1 MTNLPDL
8 AAQLV
13 DRALK
18 AGADAADAL
27 ALRGEDQSIAVRG
40 GRLEQ
45 AGRSEGVDFGVR
57 VLIGGRQAC
66 ASASDPRP
74 EVLAALVERAVAM
87 AREAP
92 EDPWCGLPEKADL
105 GIPADLD
112 ALALASDEE
121 TPSPATLEAL
131 AREAEAAALA
141 VKCVAQVDGAEAA
154 HGRTELAMAA
164 SNGFAGG
171 YARTT
176 ASLSVSAIAADDAG
190 MEADYD
196 YAVRRGMAALPPAA
210 EIGREAGLRA
220 ARRLGARKAPAG
232 AFPVIFDRRVAP
244 SLIGHLLA
252 AANGAGVAR
261 GASWLLGRLGER
273 VLPDWADLLED
284 PHIPGGPASRPFD
297 GEGVAT
303 RAALI
308 VTGGVLRRW
317 LLDCASARQLGL
329 QTTANARRG
338 VAGPP
343 SPGSS
348 NVSLTPGAVDPQ
360 ALVAGV
366 ERGLFVTSMLGA
378 SVNATTGDYS
388 RGAAGFWIENGEL
401 AYPVAEAT
409 IAGRLPDFLPTMVAA
424 NDPDPF
430 AALSVPTL
438 RVEGLVVA

>member
-1 MTNLPDL
+1 MKDLPDL

-13 DRALK
+13 DRAIK

-74 EVLAALVERAVAM
+74 DVVAALVERAIAM

-92 EDPWCGLPEKADL
+92 EDPWCGLPDASEL
-105 GIPADLD
+105 GAPPDVG
-112 ALALASDEE
+112 ALALQADAPA
-121 TPSPATLEAL
+121 PSPAQLQAL
-131 AREAEAAALA
+131 AREAEAAALS
-141 VKCVAQVDGAEAA
+141 VPGVAQVDGAEAA
-154 HGRTELAMAA
+154 YGRTELAMAA
-164 SNGFAGG
+164 SNGFAGA

-196 YAVRRGMAALPPAA
+196 YAVRRALAELPPA
-210 EIGREAGLRA
+210 ERIGREAGLRA

-232 AFPVIFDRRVAP
+232 AAPVVFDRRVAP

-252 AANGAGVAR
+252 AANGAAVAR
-261 GASWLLGRLGER
+261 GASWLLGRMDTP
-273 VLPDWADLLED
+273 VLPAWVALTED
-284 PHIPGGPASRPFD
+284 PHLPGGPASRPFD

-303 RAALI
+303 QASPI
-308 VTGGVLRRW
+308 VSEGVLRRW

-329 QTTANARRG
+329 RTTANARRG

-343 SPGSS
+343 SPGFS
-348 NVSLTPGAVDPQ
+348 NVRMTPGAAAPE
-360 ALVAGV
+360 ALIAGV
-366 ERGLFVTSMLGA
+366 ERGLFVTAMLGA
-378 SVNATTGDYS
+378 SVNPTTGDYS

-409 IAGRLPDFLPTMVAA
+409 IAGRLPDVLPTIVAA

-430 AALSVPTL
+430 VALSVPTL